1 MNLKKST
8 LLAGVVFAITSQA
21 YGETLAD
28 AVEKAV
34 LRNPDVKARWYDFRA
49 SGEDVDIA
57 RGGYYPRIDVQGA
70 VGKAWRDD
78 PNVDSRSYS
87 NPTAGIELRQMLFDG
102 FATRDEVRRLNYAKL
117 TRYYE
122 LLSTSDSY
130 AMDTVQ
136 AYYDVLRYREL
147 VKLAEANHNTHK
159 DIFKLIEQRT
169 QAGVGRRVDLEQAA
183 GRLALAESNLLTE
196 RSNLYD
202 VSARYTRLV
211 GEEPVDL
218 DAPPDLAALL
228 PGGDTVLPQ
237 AIKNNPSFLA
247 AISNIRSARAG
258 QGVARAAYW
267 PTVDVRASQ
276 GYERNQDGVDGSYR
290 TGRLMLMLNYNLFK
304 GGSDRARERRAL
316 EDLNGAFELRDKA
329 CRDIRQTTQIA
340 WNNVQ
345 RLGEQITYLE
355 QHELSTR
362 KARDAYRQQFEIG
375 QRTLLDVLDTENE
388 LFDAAR
394 SLVSGRVDRKI
405 AEARVLAQTHQ
416 LLAALKLAPLEAETD
431 QSGLAGSELEDEQV
445 RCNTVLPP
453 SSSDA
458 GKPMAS
464 AADKAPPAVTV
475 AKLDTTV
482 LDQPPAM
489 IAEASA
495 IRPTV
500 SDETLQMQVFN
511 WASAWASK
519 DVKRYL
525 AYYGSSFKPEGA
537 VSRDTWEA
545 DRIARLAVPTN
556 IRVEIHG
563 FTVTKKSANAAEV
576 KFVQAYETGSYRDR
590 VTKTLV
596 LMPEKDQWK
605 IVRERVMRA

>member
-1 MNLKKST
+1 MDLKKTS
-8 LLAGVVFAITSQA
+8 LLAGVVLALTSHA
-21 YGETLAD
+21 YGESLAD

-49 SGEDVDIA
+49 AGEDVDIA
-57 RGGYYPRIDVQGA
+57 RGAYYPRIDVQGA

-78 PNVDSRSYS
+78 PNIDSRSYS
-87 NPTAGIELRQMLFDG
+87 NPSAGIELRQILFDG

-122 LLSTSDSY
+122 LLATSDNY

-147 VKLAEANHNTHK
+147 VRLAELNHNTHK
-159 DIFKLIEQRT
+159 DIYKLIEERT

-202 VSARYTRLV
+202 VSARYARLV
-211 GEEPVDL
+211 GEEPADL
-218 DAPPDLAALL
+218 EPPPDLAALL
-228 PGGDTVLPQ
+228 PQADAVLPQ

-247 AISNIRSARAG
+247 SVANIRSARAG

-276 GYERNQDGVDGSYR
+276 GYERNQDGVDGSYH

-304 GGSDRARERRAL
+304 GGSDKARERRAL

-362 KARDAYRQQFEIG
+362 KARDAYRQQFDIG

-394 SLVSGRVDRKI
+394 SLVSGRIDRKI

-416 LLAALKLAPLEAETD
+416 LLAALKLAPLAAETD
-431 QSGLAGSELEDEQV
+431 QNELKGSELEDEQV
-445 RCNTVLPP
+445 RCNTALPP
-453 SSSDA
+453 SSSDLGRTPVA
-458 GKPMAS
+458 VK
-464 AADKAPPAVTV
+464 AAPVTV
-475 AKLDTTV
+475 AQLDAAL
-482 LDQPPAM
+482 LDAPPAM
-489 IAEASA
+489 IPEAAAST
-495 IRPTV
+495 RPTV
-500 SDETLQMQVFN
+500 TDEALQMQVFN
-511 WASAWASK
+511 WASAWAAK
-519 DVKRYL
+519 DVNRYL
-525 AYYGSSFKPEGA
+525 AFYGSSFKPENA
-537 VSRDTWEA
+537 VSRDAWEA
-545 DRIARLAVPTN
+545 ERVARLTVPSN
-556 IRVEIHG
+556 VRVEIHG

-590 VTKTLV
+590 VTKTMV
-596 LMPEKDQWK
+596 LMPENNQWK
-605 IVRERVMRA
+605 IVRERVLKA